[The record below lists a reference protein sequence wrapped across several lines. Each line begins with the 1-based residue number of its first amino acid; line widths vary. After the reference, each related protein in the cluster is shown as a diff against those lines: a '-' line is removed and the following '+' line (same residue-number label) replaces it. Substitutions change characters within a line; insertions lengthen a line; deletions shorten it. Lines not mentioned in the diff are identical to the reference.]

1 MFNAVFRLLLC
12 WTLRDVLH
20 VRYFQPAPALGLL
33 TVQRP
38 RSLHP
43 RPMDMAAAFLFE
55 SSTSSEAEYESQ
67 TPTHTKDTDTTGYAG
82 CRRQGAAFSST
93 HVQDLDKTEVETAK
107 ISSSSLAGKDWNS
120 VVKAHIQRS
129 RFTSKCMFRDPQIL
143 EWPFWPFYT
152 PLWTFLPNSLSLH
165 PPPAVCIVLLTPPPL
180 RPSGLHSYLL
190 LSPRFGCSFLMTCQ
204 LVWLTRLFPIIVSI
218 MLVCQVCISRFCL
231 LLPPSLVIPFHIKKV
246 FDQMTLTKQML
257 SPST

>member
-1 MFNAVFRLLLC
+1 MFYTSATSSQLWPWVFLLYRDLGVSTPGRWTWLLLSC
-12 WTLRDVLH
+12 LKV
-20 VRYFQPAPALGLL
+20 QPVVKLNMN
-33 TVQRP
+33 R
-38 RSLHP
+38 RHP
-43 RPMDMAAAFLFE
+43 H
-55 SSTSSEAEYESQ
+55 TH
-67 TPTHTKDTDTTGYAG
+67 THTKDTDTTGYTG

-152 PLWTFLPNSLSLH
+152 PFWTFLPNSLSLH